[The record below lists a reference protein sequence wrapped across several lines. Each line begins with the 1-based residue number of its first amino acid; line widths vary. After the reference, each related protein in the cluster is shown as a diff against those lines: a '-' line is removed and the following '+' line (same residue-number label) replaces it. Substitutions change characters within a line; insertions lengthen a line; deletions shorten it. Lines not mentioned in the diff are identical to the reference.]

1 MKTSSMAISRG
12 FSSSDSHF
20 RCLRATIYFFQGV
33 VKMANAQKGE
43 SLRENNKQLA
53 IKELAR
59 IGRNTPYE
67 SVQNN
72 VVNSIT
78 KLAENDQKSFLSRFC
93 EPIALSVIA
102 NLLWE

>member
-1 MKTSSMAISRG
+1 
-12 FSSSDSHF
+12 
-20 RCLRATIYFFQGV
+20 
-33 VKMANAQKGE
+33 MANAQKGE

-102 NLLWE
+102 NLLWEKGIKKVAAWFAATFLANMVFVIATSHVATALFS